1 MTSIAD
7 LKKTLEQYVLIKSRH
22 INPSIIAFIDELIVN
37 IKQTIFNSYV
47 WTEED
52 IIKKINDD
60 KNPDAIAE
68 YFV

>member
-1 MTSIAD
+1 MC
-7 LKKTLEQYVLIKSRH
+7 RC
-22 INPSIIAFIDELIVN
+22 DELIVN